1 MLPKAGIEYVLGMK
15 LWSEDW
21 WRWVRTV
28 FQAKQVTSLPDTLT
42 RAGHS
47 LCGHAEA
54 QIRAI
59 RTACVGLGGG
69 VEPHTALLC
78 AVLLLLDKSC
88 WCGGQQEITGRRARF
103 VSLVPLHSDK
113 LGDRR
118 HLGDFLSCKLLLN
131 RSAPRCCHSRGI

>member
-15 LWSEDW
+15 LWSEEW
-21 WRWVRTV
+21 WRWVRTG

-47 LCGHAEA
+47 LCGHAET

-78 AVLLLLDKSC
+78 AVFLLLDKSC
-88 WCGGQQEITGRRARF
+88 WCGGPRR
-103 VSLVPLHSDK
+103 
-113 LGDRR
+113 
-118 HLGDFLSCKLLLN
+118 
-131 RSAPRCCHSRGI
+131 SRGGEPGLSR